1 MTPLRRS
8 ILRFGVFSATL
19 LLGAC
24 LYGFAGGG
32 LPRHI
37 RTVAVRPMENLT
49 PVAELQHEFSE
60 ALRAGLNDRL
70 GLRDAPESRAHALLV
85 GTIQR
90 YESDIPIS
98 YEASNR
104 GATTA
109 RRMVQIVVDIELL
122 DQTTGKVLWQRKGLA
137 GEDQYDER
145 GEQEGRRRA
154 ISRIVAAIVEGAQSQ
169 W

>member
-1 MTPLRRS
+1 MKLLRRS
-8 ILRFGVFSATL
+8 ILRSGVFSATL

-49 PVAELQHEFSE
+49 PIAELQHEFSE

-122 DQTTGKVLWQRKGLA
+122 DQVTGKVLWQRKGLT
-137 GEDQYDER
+137 GEDQYEER
-145 GEQEGRRRA
+145 GEPEGRRRA
-154 ISRIVAAIVEGAQSQ
+154 ISRIVTAIVEGAQSQ